1 MSQEF
6 KHVLVP
12 VDFSEDSE
20 RALETALNVFG
31 DNADEISLVTV
42 CESVSNRH
50 TEMMAEIDEM
60 MENTVQE
67 EVRNFVKKFEGR
79 HKNLKAYVKKGTA
92 APQILSA
99 AKEMNADLIVMG
111 SQGRNSLARVFFG
124 STTYD
129 VSHKAHCSVFV
140 IRF

>member
-1 MSQEF
+1 MPQEF
-6 KHVLVP
+6 KHVIVP
-12 VDFSEDSE
+12 VDFSDDSE
-20 RALETALNVFG
+20 RALETALTVFG
-31 DNADEISLVTV
+31 DKADEISLITV

-50 TEMMAEIDEM
+50 TEMIAEIDEM
-60 MENTVQE
+60 MEDTVQK
-67 EVRNFVKKFEGR
+67 EVQTFVKKFEGR
-79 HKNLKAYVKKGTA
+79 HKNLKAYVRKGSA
-92 APQILSA
+92 APQILLA

-129 VSHKAHCSVFV
+129 VARKAHCSVFV